1 MIKKK
6 LLFIINPISG
16 GRNKDSLESLISLYL
31 DQEKFDY
38 RIIYSEYSGHAARI
52 ARDHQ
57 LNHQIIVA
65 VGGDG
70 TINEIAQELKDSD
83 CCLGII
89 PQGSGNGLARH
100 LGWSLNPKRSIQQI
114 NNAEEIMIDTAELNG
129 HFFVSIAGIGFD
141 SLIAELFT
149 HSKSRGFL
157 GYSSLSTK
165 EFFKY
170 QEKEYRISIDG
181 EWIERKAFLV
191 AFANSNQFGYNTKIS
206 PQASLQDGCLD
217 VCIMRKPRLDQM
229 PLGLFQ
235 IWSSKAHESKLLEI
249 IHAKEIKISPN
260 IFEFANID
268 GESIEVG
275 HDIEVKINAQSLKV
289 WVPKV

>member
-1 MIKKK
+1 MIRKK

-16 GRNKDSLESLISLYL
+16 GRKKDTLASLIQSYL
-31 DQEKFDY
+31 NRDRFDY
-38 RIIYSEYSGHAARI
+38 SIKYTAYAGHAASL
-52 ARDHQ
+52 AKDHK
-57 LNHQIIVA
+57 HDHDIIVA

-70 TINEIAQELKDSD
+70 TINEIAQELKDAT

-100 LGWSLNPKRSIQQI
+100 LGLSMNPGRSIQQI
-114 NNAEEIMIDTAELNG
+114 NEAEQIIIDTAEMNG

-149 HSKSRGFL
+149 ESKSRGFW
-157 GYSSLSTK
+157 GYASLSTK

-170 QEKEYRISIDG
+170 QEKEYHICIDG

-206 PQASLQDGCLD
+206 PQASLQDGFLD
-217 VCIMRKPRLDQM
+217 VCIIRKPRLDQM
-229 PLGLFQ
+229 PLGLWQ
-235 IWSSKAHESKLLEI
+235 IWSSKAHESGLLEI
-249 IHAKEIKISPN
+249 IHAREIKISPH

-268 GESIEVG
+268 GESKLVG
-275 HDIEVKINAQSLKV
+275 HEIEVKMNPQSLKV
-289 WVPKV
+289 WVPKG